1 MQNNIP
7 TFYILELDIS
17 VTKSAKN
24 STILCQEF
32 KDIDRIAVVIYHYP

>member
-17 VTKSAKN
+17 VTKSAKI
-24 STILCQEF
+24 STILSQKI